1 MIAAL
6 AFLAMIA
13 VDIAWAKYIMAAADR
28 RAGAAALYSGG
39 IVLGGAITTLAL
51 VDSAW
56 NLIPATLGA
65 VAGTYWTVKRG

>member
-1 MIAAL
+1 MIPVL

-13 VDIAWAKYIMAAADR
+13 VDICWAKYIMAAADR

-39 IVLGGAITTLAL
+39 IVLGGAVVTLAY

-56 NLIPATLGA
+56 NLIPASLGA
-65 VAGTYWTVKRG
+65 IAGTYWTVRHG

>member
-1 MIAAL
+1 MIAVL
-6 AFLAMIA
+6 AFLAMIV

-28 RAGAAALYSGG
+28 RAIPAALYSGG
-39 IVLGGAITTLAL
+39 IVLGGAAVTLAY

-65 VAGTYWTVKRG
+65 VAGTYWTVSRG